1 MQLSDELDGGMG
13 IHNRY
18 LPRWIHRIF
27 NAVFG
32 AALFVGAGALG
43 LGSLRAGTW
52 SWELSWWAVR
62 FAPVVALIL
71 LFVNPERFSVV
82 NGVAGETGYDEL
94 RPPSNQR
101 LQRTWPAGLPRRK
114 CVTISHRGPR
124 R

>member
-1 MQLSDELDGGMG
+1 VRYSLACGTAPLKRGPLDGGMT

-18 LPRWIHRIF
+18 LPRWTHRVF

-32 AALFVGAGALG
+32 AALVVGFGAAG
-43 LGSLRAGTW
+43 LGWLAAGSW
-52 SWELSWWAVR
+52 LWELSWWAVR

-94 RPPSNQR
+94 RPPSN
-101 LQRTWPAGLPRRK
+101 
-114 CVTISHRGPR
+114 
-124 R
+124 